1 MSQIIITGSN
11 VINTANNEFVFNL
24 PTTVDFTG
32 LEICVQSIQI
42 MYSWDSINA
51 SLYNNAN
58 FSYQWYNNT
67 TGDYDTFQVIL
78 PDGLWSIAD
87 INGYLQFTMIQN
99 NHYSTDSATGNN
111 IYYIN
116 LEINS
121 VLYAV
126 QVNTFPITTTPPAG
140 VTYQFTAP
148 SVTFN
153 PTITFPANFCNIV
166 GFAAGFTTSQ
176 SNAGTILSF
185 TSSVAP
191 QVQPSPT
198 LMLSC
203 NCVFNKYMSPSSILF
218 ALTPNV
224 AVGASFYIQPF
235 PVYSPCMS
243 GQFRQIKLSWMNSN
257 YQAIPLQDPTCCIVL
272 LIRQTPKN

>member
-1 MSQIIITGSN
+1 MSQIIITAQN
-11 VINTANNEFVFNL
+11 VANANNNEYVFNL

-32 LEICVQSIQI
+32 LEVCVQSIQI
-42 MYSWDSINA
+42 NYCWDSINA
-51 SLYNNAN
+51 NIYNNAN

-67 TGDYDTFQVIL
+67 TGDYDSFQVVL

-87 INGYLQFTMIQN
+87 INGYLQYTMIQN
-99 NHYSTDSATGNN
+99 NHYSVDTATGNN
-111 IYYIN
+111 VYYIN
-116 LEINS
+116 MEINS

-126 QVNTFPITTTPPAG
+126 QVNTYPILPTAPLG
-140 VTYQFTAP
+140 ITYQFTAP
-148 SVTFN
+148 TEQFN
-153 PTITFPANFCNIV
+153 PMITFPANFCNIV
-166 GFAAGFTTSQ
+166 GYAANFTTTQ

-185 TSSVAP
+185 TSSSAP

-203 NCVFNKYMSPSSILF
+203 SCVYNKYMNPSSILF

-224 AVGASFYIQPF
+224 DVGASFYIQPF
-235 PVYSPCMS
+235 PVYSPCIG
-243 GQFRQIKLSWMNSN
+243 GQFRQLRLTWMNSN

-272 LIRQTPKN
+272 LIRQAPKN